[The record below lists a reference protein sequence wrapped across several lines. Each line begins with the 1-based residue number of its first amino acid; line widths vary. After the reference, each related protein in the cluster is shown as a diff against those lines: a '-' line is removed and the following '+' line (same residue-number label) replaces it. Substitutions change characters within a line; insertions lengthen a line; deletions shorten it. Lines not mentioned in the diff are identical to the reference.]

1 MSRTRGGI
9 FKANILLHNH
19 CPVHLSLILRVKIP
33 SDAGL
38 SLAPRGSSCSKGVC
52 ERCLEPEGKYLMSS
66 FHYIINIL
74 PSHLSLILR
83 VKIPSDAGLSLAP
96 RGSSCSKGVCERCL
110 EPEGKYLMS
119 SFYYIINLLPSHL
132 SLILRVKIPS
142 DAGLSLAPRGSSCS
156 KGVCERCLEPEGK
169 YLMSS
174 FYYIINFLPSH
185 LSLILRVQIPSDAGL
200 SLAPRGFSCSK
211 GVCERCW
218 GSEGKIFNI
227 VILLHNR
234 CSVHLSLILRVQI
247 PSDAVSV
254 FGAQMVLV
262 LKGSL

>member
-9 FKANILLHNH
+9 FKANILLHNLS
-19 CPVHLSLILRVKIP
+19 PVHLSLILRVKIP

-52 ERCLEPEGKYLMSS
+52 ERCWGSEGKI
-66 FHYIINIL
+66 FKVVIL
-74 PSHLSLILR
+74 LHNLWPVHLSLILR

-132 SLILRVKIPS
+132 SLILRVQVPS

-156 KGVCERCLEPEGK
+156 KGVCERCWR
-169 YLMSS
+169 S
-174 FYYIINFLPSH
+174 
-185 LSLILRVQIPSDAGL
+185 
-200 SLAPRGFSCSK
+200 
-211 GVCERCW
+211 
-218 GSEGKIFNI
+218 
-227 VILLHNR
+227 
-234 CSVHLSLILRVQI
+234 
-247 PSDAVSV
+247 
-254 FGAQMVLV
+254 
-262 LKGSL
+262 

>member
-9 FKANILLHNH
+9 FKANILLHNL

-38 SLAPRGSSCSKGVC
+38 SLAPGGSSCSKGVC
-52 ERCLEPEGKYLMSS
+52 ERCWGSEGKI
-66 FHYIINIL
+66 FKVVIL
-74 PSHLSLILR
+74 LHNLWPVHLSLILR

-132 SLILRVKIPS
+132 SLIP
-142 DAGLSLAPRGSSCS
+142 
-156 KGVCERCLEPEGK
+156 
-169 YLMSS
+169 
-174 FYYIINFLPSH
+174 
-185 LSLILRVQIPSDAGL
+185 RVQIPS
-200 SLAPRGFSCSK
+200 
-211 GVCERCW
+211 E
-218 GSEGKIFNI
+218 
-227 VILLHNR
+227 
-234 CSVHLSLILRVQI
+234 
-247 PSDAVSV
+247 AVSE
-254 FGAQMVLV
+254 FGTQRVLV